1 MLLARRSFVLGSLAL
16 AGCARVPV
24 APEGPRAPITLEDA
38 FAGRSRGA
46 GVFRVPITGTER
58 RFRAD
63 LDGRL
68 EGDRLT
74 VVEDFTYDDGEE
86 NTLTWVF
93 DRAPDVN
100 GERRWTGT
108 RDDTVG
114 TATVRELGTEIRL
127 SYVVDFESAGSV
139 TRLGFEDVIYFGE
152 DGRVIND
159 AIVTR
164 WGIPVGTVRFE
175 LLRAAG

>member
-1 MLLARRSFVLGSLAL
+1 MLLPRRSFVFGSLAL
-16 AGCARVPV
+16 AGCARVP
-24 APEGPRAPITLEDA
+24 ASPEAPRAPITLEDA
-38 FAGRSRGA
+38 FVGRSRGA
-46 GVFRVPITGTER
+46 GVFRVTLTGSER

-74 VVEDFTYDDGEE
+74 VVEDFFYDDGEE
-86 NTLTWVF
+86 NTLTWAF
-93 DRAPDVN
+93 DRAPDVD
-100 GERRWTGT
+100 GERRWTGA

-114 TATVRELGTEIRL
+114 TAEVRELGTEIRL
-127 SYVVDFESAGSV
+127 SYVADFESEGEV
-139 TRLGFEDVIYFGE
+139 TRLGFEDLIYFGK

-175 LLRAAG
+175 LVRAA